1 MVLRDLEATIS
12 TLRAVGEPTRF
23 RLLAVLSK
31 GELTVSELTQILGQ
45 SQPRISRHLKLMC
58 DAGLLE
64 RFREGAWVFY
74 RIAEGDDLGDVVE
87 SFVDLI
93 PTADVEIQ
101 RDLERL
107 DRVKDARRLEADEY
121 FSRSAQEWAEIRT
134 LHVDEADVESVM
146 LDMVGEGPFETFVD
160 LGTGTGRVLE
170 LFSGQIGRG
179 FGFDLS
185 HDMLSIARSK
195 LEAGGLDHCQVRQG
209 DLYSL
214 PFAVATDQGGDVDL
228 VCIHQV
234 LHFLT
239 DPGAAVAEAV
249 RILRPGGL
257 ILIVDFAPHE
267 LETLR
272 SEHAHRRLGF
282 ASDEVKAWF
291 ENVGVEF
298 VSSRELPPTDDNHQ
312 KLTVSLWLGQLPQT
326 EGAALKFGEA
336 AAS

>member
-1 MVLRDLEATIS
+1 MRDMDSTIS

-31 GELTVSELTQILGQ
+31 GELTVSELTQVLGQ

-74 RIAEGDDLGDVVE
+74 RITEDEELGGLVRG
-87 SFVDLI
+87 SVDLI
-93 PTADVEIQ
+93 PFDDVEIR

-107 DRVKDARRLEADEY
+107 DRIKEARRKEAEEY
-121 FSRSAQEWAEIRT
+121 FSRSAEEWAEIRS
-134 LHVDEADVESVM
+134 LHIDESDVEDAM
-146 LDMVGEGPFETFVD
+146 LDLVGEGPFEMFVD

-170 LFSGQIGRG
+170 LLSPRIGRG
-179 FGFDLS
+179 IGFDLS
-185 HDMLSIARSK
+185 HDMLAIARSK

-214 PFAVATDQGGDVDL
+214 PFAVASDQGGDADL

-239 DPGAAVAEAV
+239 EPGAAVAEAV
-249 RILRPGGL
+249 RIMRPGGL
-257 ILIVDFAPHE
+257 LLIVDFAPHE
-267 LETLR
+267 LEALR
-272 SEHAHRRLGF
+272 TEHAHRRLGF
-282 ASDEVKAWF
+282 SNDEVKAWF
-291 ENVGVEF
+291 DGVGIE
-298 VSSRELPPTDDNHQ
+298 SIAMRELPPANDNHQ
-312 KLTVSLWLGQLPQT
+312 KLTVSLWLGRLPEG
-326 EGAALKFGEA
+326 EGASKYIGKV